1 MGLDWEPV
9 LSDVRAA
16 LAGELVPG
24 ERLAR
29 WAHAAS
35 GSGDVLAPEPVTES
49 YVKFDN
55 EISSMTVIE
64 VAAPDS
70 LGLLHWITEALVR
83 SGLHIEQARVQTLG
97 DHVVDS
103 FYVHDG
109 GGGRIADPERLERIA
124 EAVREAAGIARA
136 P

>member
-1 MGLDWEPV
+1 A
-9 LSDVRAA
+9 DVRAA

-35 GSGDVLAPEPVTES
+35 GAGDPLAPEPVTES

-55 EISSMTVIE
+55 EISSVTVIE

-83 SGLHIEQARVQTLG
+83 SGLHIEQAKVQTLG

-109 GGGRIADPERLERIA
+109 SGGRITDPERLERIA
-124 EAVREAAGIARA
+124 AAVREAAGIAPA